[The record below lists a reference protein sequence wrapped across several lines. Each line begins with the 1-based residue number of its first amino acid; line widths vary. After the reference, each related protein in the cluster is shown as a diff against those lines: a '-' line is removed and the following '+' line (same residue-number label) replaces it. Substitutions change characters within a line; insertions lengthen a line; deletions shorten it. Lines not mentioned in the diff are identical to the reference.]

1 MIVWYMSF
9 GLASRRMTRSRY
21 VLPTYQCSGHEY
33 FIGERIT
40 MRTIILSALLLSCC
54 GENTVRVS
62 GYGKRSPNEQDISR
76 PYFKRR
82 PTPTPAP
89 TMRPTPTPTAYPQQ
103 PQQQQQHPANY
114 YRCKCGKVQKVCGK
128 DEVLSGYCYIIYG
141 E

>member
-1 MIVWYMSF
+1 
-9 GLASRRMTRSRY
+9 MTRLRS
-21 VLPTYQCSGHEY
+21 VLPTYQCNGLEY

-40 MRTIILSALLLSCC
+40 MRTTIVLSALLLSCC

-62 GYGKRSPNEQDISR
+62 GYGKRSPNEQDTQLSR

-89 TMRPTPTPTAYPQQ
+89 TMRPTPTPTPTPTAY
-103 PQQQQQHPANY
+103 PQQQQQQQQHNVQ
-114 YRCKCGKVQKVCGK
+114 YRCKCGKVVKVCGK